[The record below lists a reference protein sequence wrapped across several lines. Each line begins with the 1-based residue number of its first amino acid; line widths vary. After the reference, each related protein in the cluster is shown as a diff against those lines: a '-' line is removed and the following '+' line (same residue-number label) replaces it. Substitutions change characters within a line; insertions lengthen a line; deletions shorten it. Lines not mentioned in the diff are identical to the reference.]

1 MEEKSVSQMRK
12 ELQEFYFTKVRSNLD
27 KINKI
32 RKHEKVNAI
41 SAFCM
46 FLGFAGFFGMNLT
59 SFISEII
66 VAFLPEELS
75 FLKEIIKAGYPVLC
89 ITLLVGG
96 MVALQLNNKNNKSK
110 VVNIDTSGEAII
122 KKQLMN
128 DFLKIFGNFSWS
140 QGGGS
145 IKDRQYLQG
154 LTKLNIMNA
163 SLIGNIDDS
172 ITGVYKDVRF
182 RIFEYDTSLSMQN
195 LMGYIVL
202 APVAIS
208 CGCSVVMVFMGILT
222 VIVCVTNFF
231 GILWIIPV
239 LLLLGI
245 IAVIYAIC
253 TYVPFRGVFV
263 EFDMNKNFE
272 GHTFLYENAP
282 TSRGILYNHAAF
294 ENVQLEDVDFC
305 NRYKIFSDNQI
316 EARIVLTPA
325 FIERFKN
332 IKTAFKAKYMRAAFK
347 DKKITIAVNAGKD
360 LFAMANF
367 SKDTNA
373 ETFVELFNEILSVL
387 QMIDALKLN
396 QKIGL

>member
-46 FLGFAGFFGMNLT
+46 ILGIVGLFGINLT

-66 VAFLPEELS
+66 GAFLPEELS
-75 FLKEIIKAGYPVLC
+75 FAKEIIKTGYPLLC
-89 ITLLVGG
+89 MLLVAGG
-96 MVALQLNNKNNKSK
+96 LITMLFNNKNNKSK
-110 VVNIDTSGEAII
+110 TVNIDTSGEAII

-154 LTKLNIMNA
+154 LTTLNIMNA

-182 RIFEYDTSLSMQN
+182 KIFEYDTSLSMQN
-195 LMGYIVL
+195 LIGYLAL
-202 APVAIS
+202 APFAIG
-208 CGCSVVMVFMGILT
+208 CGCAALLMGSGLLVMIAAL
-222 VIVCVTNFF
+222 TNFF
-231 GILWIIPV
+231 GLLWIIPA

-367 SKDTNA
+367 EKDTNA

>member
-46 FLGFAGFFGMNLT
+46 ILGIIGLFGINLT

-75 FLKEIIKAGYPVLC
+75 FIKGIIGVGYPVIC
-89 ITLLVGG
+89 IILMFGSLIVLLF
-96 MVALQLNNKNNKSK
+96 NNRQNKSK
-110 VVNIDTSGEAII
+110 TVNIDTRGEAII
-122 KKQLMN
+122 KKQLMS

-145 IKDRQYLQG
+145 MKDMQYFQNLS
-154 LTKLNIMNA
+154 KLNIMSS

-182 RIFEYDTSLSMQN
+182 RIFEYDTSLSLQN
-195 LMGYIVL
+195 LMGYLVL
-202 APVAIS
+202 APFAIG
-208 CGCSVVMVFMGILT
+208 CGCAVLLIGCGFLVTIAA
-222 VIVCVTNFF
+222 VTNFF
-231 GILWIIPV
+231 GILWIIPA

-245 IAVIYAIC
+245 IAVIFAIC

>member
-1 MEEKSVSQMRK
+1 
-12 ELQEFYFTKVRSNLD
+12 
-27 KINKI
+27 
-32 RKHEKVNAI
+32 
-41 SAFCM
+41 
-46 FLGFAGFFGMNLT
+46 
-59 SFISEII
+59 
-66 VAFLPEELS
+66 
-75 FLKEIIKAGYPVLC
+75 
-89 ITLLVGG
+89 
-96 MVALQLNNKNNKSK
+96 
-110 VVNIDTSGEAII
+110 
-122 KKQLMN
+122 MN

-145 IKDRQYLQG
+145 IKDMQYLQG
-154 LTKLNIMNA
+154 LTTLNIMNA

-195 LMGYIVL
+195 LIGYLAL
-202 APVAIS
+202 APFALG
-208 CGCSVVMVFMGILT
+208 CGCAVLLIGCGFLVTIAA
-222 VIVCVTNFF
+222 VTNFF
-231 GILWIIPV
+231 GILWIIPA

-245 IAVIYAIC
+245 IAVIFAIC

-282 TSRGILYNHAAF
+282 TGRGILYNHAAF

-316 EARIVLTPA
+316 EARVVLTPA

-367 SKDTNA
+367 TKDTNA